1 MIGIL
6 LLIGICVAVTVAILY
21 ALYNKIKNPQNPNP
35 NPNPN
40 LNSPPPETRNTK
52 FVNNLEKEHIS
63 SLYNLVKSSA

>member
-35 NPNPN
+35 N
-40 LNSPPPETRNTK
+40 LNSPPPEPRNTK
-52 FVNNLEKEHIS
+52 FVNNLEKDHIS

>member
-6 LLIGICVAVTVAILY
+6 LLIGICVAVTAAIIY
-21 ALYNKIKNPQNPNP
+21 ALYNRVKNPQNPNP

-40 LNSPPPETRNTK
+40 NPRPELKNTR
-52 FVNNLEKEHIS
+52 FVNNLEKDHIS

>member
-21 ALYNKIKNPQNPNP
+21 ALYNKIKSPQNPDP
-35 NPNPN
+35 NP
-40 LNSPPPETRNTK
+40 PPPEPRNTK
-52 FVNNLEKEHIS
+52 FVNNLEKDHIS

>member
-21 ALYNKIKNPQNPNP
+21 ALYNKIKNPQNPS
-35 NPNPN
+35 PN
-40 LNSPPPETRNTK
+40 LNSPPPEPRNTK
-52 FVNNLEKEHIS
+52 FVNNLEKDHIS

>member
-21 ALYNKIKNPQNPNP
+21 SMYNKIKNSQNPNP
-35 NPNPN
+35 SPN
-40 LNSPPPETRNTK
+40 LNSPPPETINTK
-52 FVNNLEKEHIS
+52 FVNNLEKDHIS

>member
-35 NPNPN
+35 NPN

-52 FVNNLEKEHIS
+52 FVNNLEKDHIS

>member
-21 ALYNKIKNPQNPNP
+21 SMYNKIKNLQNPNP
-35 NPNPN
+35 SPN
-40 LNSPPPETRNTK
+40 LNSPPPEPKNTK
-52 FVNNLEKEHIS
+52 FVNNLEKDHIS

>member
-21 ALYNKIKNPQNPNP
+21 SMYNKIKNLQNLNP
-35 NPNPN
+35 SPN
-40 LNSPPPETRNTK
+40 LNSPPPEPKNTK
-52 FVNNLEKEHIS
+52 FVNNLEKDHIS

>member
-21 ALYNKIKNPQNPNP
+21 ALYNKIKNPQNPDP
-35 NPNPN
+35 NP
-40 LNSPPPETRNTK
+40 PPPEPRNTK
-52 FVNNLEKEHIS
+52 FVNNLEKDHIS

>member
-21 ALYNKIKNPQNPNP
+21 SMYNKITNSQNPNP
-35 NPNPN
+35 NP
-40 LNSPPPETRNTK
+40 PPPEPRNTK
-52 FVNNLEKEHIS
+52 FVNNLEKDHIS